1 MWAALHSKC
10 ISPSLCLLLLI
21 LFCGHCFPTFSYPA
35 PPSDRFQEKFK
46 LQQDPEALLADILSR
61 REFKEAATES
71 ILDKLIETMRHFL
84 QKALVW
90 LFSRFAGLGPVNLG
104 SESMWT
110 TVAIVLLIAL
120 LALVIMV
127 FARFIF
133 LRPRKIGGAA
143 LRLAGQGPEL
153 GDIGELQARA
163 LSIAQQGNYREA
175 LILLFRFV
183 LLKLDGL
190 GYIKWH
196 PCKTNREILKS
207 VDDKTAAHEHL
218 AEMISVFNRVYYGN
232 YVCGNSEF
240 QRFLALSQ
248 AVTQRSGL

>member
-1 MWAALHSKC
+1 MWAPFHSKS
-10 ISPSLCLLLLI
+10 ISLSLCLLLLI
-21 LFCGHCFPTFSYPA
+21 LFCGHCFPAFGYPA

-71 ILDKLIETMRHFL
+71 VLDKLIETLRHFL
-84 QKALVW
+84 QRALVW

-104 SESMWT
+104 SEFMWT

-120 LALVIMV
+120 LASVVMV
-127 FARFIF
+127 YARFIF
-133 LRPRKIGGAA
+133 LRPRKIRGAGRKFA
-143 LRLAGQGPEL
+143 EQGPEL
-153 GDIGELQARA
+153 WDIGELQAQA

-207 VDDKTAAHEHL
+207 VDDKTAVHEHL
-218 AEMISVFNRVYYGN
+218 AEMISVFNRVCYGD
-232 YVCGNSEF
+232 YVCGNAEF